1 MTSPVSFH
9 RFSAMSVSRRSF
21 LRSVTASPLLLGCG
35 PRAASSLWAQQ
46 RETRLP
52 RGLPEEQGV
61 DSRGVLALLEGV
73 AAAKLSLHSLML
85 VRHGRVIAQGW
96 WAPYAPHL
104 RHTMYS
110 LSKSFCATAVGIAA
124 AEKRLSLDDKVVSF
138 FPNDLPEMVGARLAD
153 LRVRHLLMMGT
164 GHPGD
169 SLFGPGFTV
178 AAKNWVKSV
187 LSRPLE
193 HAPGTH
199 FAYNNG
205 ATFLCSAIV
214 QQATG
219 QTLLD
224 FLNPRLF
231 APLGIAG
238 ADWEQNPQGMN
249 HGAFGLR
256 VRTED
261 IAKLGQLYL
270 SGGSWEQAPVL
281 TTDWVREAP
290 GKQIEN
296 APANDP
302 ARRETSDWAQGYGYQ
317 FWRCR
322 HGAFRGDGAFGQY
335 CVVLPDQQTVLA
347 MTSETND
354 LQGVLNAVWKHL
366 LPALAPQPLPA
377 NPQASGQL
385 RERLSALSLPVPQGK
400 PASPRGPHIDR
411 RVYAVADNALG
422 ITRASFVLRDGRG
435 RLSLESAAGDQ
446 GVEFGLGRWLAGDST
461 FSPVPLHLVSTL
473 ADRRHTTSAA
483 AAWTN
488 DDTLVIDWRFTETAH
503 GQRLTCAWE
512 GEQVRI
518 AFERSV
524 TQLNPATK
532 DPRPVLVGS

>member
-1 MTSPVSFH
+1 MPLT
-9 RFSAMSVSRRSF
+9 RRSF
-21 LRSVTASPLLLGCG
+21 LHSLAGTPVILGLGSLAGQPLF
-35 PRAASSLWAQQ
+35 AQQ
-46 RETRLP
+46 AESRLP

-61 DSRGVLALLEGV
+61 DSRGLLALLDAV
-73 AAAKLSLHSLML
+73 AAAKLHLHSLMV
-85 VRHGRVIAQGW
+85 VRHGKVVAQGW

-110 LSKSFCATAVGIAA
+110 LSKSFCSTAVGIAA
-124 AEKRLSLDDKVVSF
+124 AEKKLSLDDKVVSY
-138 FPNDLPEMVGARLAD
+138 FPNDLPGMVGPKLAE
-153 LRVRHLLMMGT
+153 LQVRHLLMMGT

-178 AAKNWVKSV
+178 AEKNWVRSV
-187 LSRPLE
+187 LARPIE
-193 HAPGTH
+193 HQPGTF

-219 QTLLD
+219 QNLLD
-224 FLNPRLF
+224 FLTPRLF

-270 SGGSWEQAPVL
+270 AQGNWDEKPVL
-281 TTDWVREAP
+281 SADWVQQAT

-296 APANDP
+296 APPNDP

-322 HGAFRGDGAFGQY
+322 HGAFRGDGAYGQY

-347 MTSETND
+347 ITSETND
-354 LQGVLNAVWKHL
+354 LQGVLNEVWKHL
-366 LPALAPQPLPA
+366 LPALAPQPLAA
-377 NPQASGQL
+377 NPEASGQL
-385 RERLSALSLPVPQGK
+385 RERLAALSLPVPQGK
-400 PASPRGPHIDR
+400 TTSPRGPHIDR
-411 RVYAVADNALG
+411 RVYAVADNDLG

-435 RLSLESAAGDQ
+435 RLSLESAGGDQ
-446 GVEFGLGRWLAGDST
+446 GIEFGLGRWLAGDSK
-461 FSPVPLHLVSTL
+461 FSPIPLHLVSTL
-473 ADRRHTTSAA
+473 ADGRHTTSAA

-503 GQRLTCAWE
+503 GQRLTCSWE
-512 GEQVRI
+512 GEQLRI

-532 DPRPVLVGS
+532 DPRPVLIGT

>member
-249 HGAFGLR
+249 HGAFAPK
-256 VRTED
+256 T
-261 IAKLGQLYL
+261 
-270 SGGSWEQAPVL
+270 SPSWGSC
-281 TTDWVREAP
+281 TFP
-290 GKQIEN
+290 G
-296 APANDP
+296 DP
-302 ARRETSDWAQGYGYQ
+302 GS
-317 FWRCR
+317 
-322 HGAFRGDGAFGQY
+322 
-335 CVVLPDQQTVLA
+335 
-347 MTSETND
+347 
-354 LQGVLNAVWKHL
+354 
-366 LPALAPQPLPA
+366 
-377 NPQASGQL
+377 
-385 RERLSALSLPVPQGK
+385 
-400 PASPRGPHIDR
+400 
-411 RVYAVADNALG
+411 
-422 ITRASFVLRDGRG
+422 
-435 RLSLESAAGDQ
+435 
-446 GVEFGLGRWLAGDST
+446 
-461 FSPVPLHLVSTL
+461 
-473 ADRRHTTSAA
+473 
-483 AAWTN
+483 
-488 DDTLVIDWRFTETAH
+488 
-503 GQRLTCAWE
+503 
-512 GEQVRI
+512 
-518 AFERSV
+518 
-524 TQLNPATK
+524 
-532 DPRPVLVGS
+532 RPPS

>member
-21 LRSVTASPLLLGCG
+21 LRLATATPWLPGLGPL
-35 PRAASSLWAQQ
+35 ASSSLWAQH

-61 DSRGVLALLEGV
+61 DSRGLLALLEGL
-73 AAAKLSLHSLML
+73 AAANLHLHSLML
-85 VRHGRVIAQGW
+85 VRHGRVVAQGW

-110 LSKSFCATAVGIAA
+110 LSKSFCSTAVGLAA

-138 FPNDLPEMVGARLAD
+138 FPHDLPEMVGPHLAE

-164 GHPGD
+164 GHAGD

-178 AAKNWVKSV
+178 AEKNWVRSV
-187 LSRPLE
+187 LSRPIE
-193 HAPGTH
+193 HPPGTH

-231 APLGIAG
+231 APLGIAD
-238 ADWEQNPQGMN
+238 ADWERNPAGMN

-270 SGGSWEQAPVL
+270 AQGVWDHQPVL
-281 TTDWVREAP
+281 TADWVREATI
-290 GKQIEN
+290 KQIEN
-296 APANDP
+296 APANDL

-347 MTSETND
+347 ITSETND
-354 LQGVLNAVWKHL
+354 LQGVLNEVWKHL
-366 LPALAPQPLPA
+366 LPALSPQPLPA
-377 NPQASGQL
+377 NPQSSGQL
-385 RERLSALSLPVPQGK
+385 RERLAALSLPVPAGK
-400 PASPRGPHIDR
+400 TGSPRGPHIDR
-411 RVYAVADNALG
+411 RVYAMAENSLG
-422 ITRASFVLRDGRG
+422 INRVSLVLRDGRG
-435 RLSLESAAGDQ
+435 RLSLETPQGDQ
-446 GVEFGLGRWLAGDST
+446 GVEFGLGRWLAGDTT

-473 ADRRHTTSAA
+473 ADRRHATSAA
-483 AAWTN
+483 AAWAD
-488 DDTLVIDWRFTETAH
+488 DDTLIIDWRFTETAH
-503 GQRLTCAWE
+503 GQRLTCRWE
-512 GEQVRI
+512 GEQLQL
-518 AFERSV
+518 AFERSSS
-524 TQLNPATK
+524 QLNPAVK
-532 DPRPVLVGS
+532 DPRPVLRGS